1 VEVEAYEKLLANE
14 LPASLCLLGGESTQ
28 RFAGAKKPRLKA
40 ALDCLAVE
48 VPASRKLGWQDN
60 MIEDRL
66 EKRRHC

>member
-14 LPASLCLLGGESTQ
+14 LPASFCLLAGESTQ
-28 RFAGAKKPRLKA
+28 RFAGAKKPRLKV

-60 MIEDRL
+60 MIEDRF